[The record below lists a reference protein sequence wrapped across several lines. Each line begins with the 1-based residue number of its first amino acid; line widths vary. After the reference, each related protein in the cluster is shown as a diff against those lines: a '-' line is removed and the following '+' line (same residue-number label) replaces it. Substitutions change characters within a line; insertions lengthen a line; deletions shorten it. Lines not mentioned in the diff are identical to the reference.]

1 MRNKARGFTLIEIMM
16 AVAIIGIL
24 AAIAWPQ
31 YQQYVVRNNRVA
43 VQAELMRIAAAAE
56 RYRSQ
61 QLTYANSTLAT
72 VYGSSSNYPQSG
84 VALYIISYTP
94 DPDNGLSWIATAV
107 PATGGLQDKAN
118 DGALAI
124 DNTGRRCWKKGAASC
139 DLADSTQDWSVAK

>member
-1 MRNKARGFTLIEIMM
+1 MRSKAQGFTLIEIMM

-43 VQAELMRIAAAAE
+43 MQSELMLIASAFE

-61 QLTYANSTLAT
+61 QLTYANAT
-72 VYGSSSNYPQSG
+72 GALIYGATKYPKSG
-84 VALYIISYTP
+84 VALYNLTFTVAT
-94 DPDNGLSWIATAV
+94 NGLTWNVTAV